1 MINPNVTQNNIK
13 TISKIR
19 NISMDDDWYEIADS
33 SHFWLEWR
41 LLAMIKQANK
51 LKIPLNKNLKV
62 LEVGC
67 GTGTLRKSIEAKTNW
82 DIDAADLNLNVLSLV
97 DTGRC
102 RILLYDIFYENESFI
117 ESYDIVILY
126 DVLEH
131 IEETRPFVDSLL
143 KHLKPNGY
151 LLINVPAINSLYSVY
166 DEKVGHFRRYNK
178 KSLINEFK
186 DKNLNI
192 LDIRYWGLL
201 LLPLLFIRYSLMK
214 FMKKND
220 SAIIKKGFKPPSQ
233 FINKIFRIL
242 GRLEIKFFSKP
253 IIGTSL
259 LLVGQK

>member
-1 MINPNVTQNNIK
+1 VIQNNIE

-41 LLAMIKQANK
+41 LLAMIKQANN

-82 DIDAADLNLNVLSLV
+82 DIDAADLNINALSVV
-97 DTGRC
+97 DPGRGK
-102 RILLYDIFYENESFI
+102 ILLYDIFDENESFI

-131 IEETRPFVDSLL
+131 IEKTRPFIDSLL

-166 DEKVGHFRRYNK
+166 DEKIGHFRRYNK

-201 LLPLLFIRYSLMK
+201 MLPLLVIRYGLMI
-214 FMKKND
+214 FNKKND
-220 SAIIKKGFKPPSQ
+220 SEIVKKGFKPPSQ

-242 GRLEIKFFSKP
+242 AKLETMVFNKP
-253 IIGTSL
+253 ILGTSL
-259 LLVGQK
+259 LLVGQKQYE